1 MPKKASTSKAAKTI
15 GSWNISWRGF
25 FIAASV
31 VLNIAFAI
39 VFITM
44 ATTNK
49 FDGMLMNEGLKRYCA
64 KANDAKFDENNAQT
78 QALRLFTCARD
89 DAERPFHD
97 ALNNYLDLKGIDKT
111 Y

>member
-1 MPKKASTSKAAKTI
+1 MPKKASTTKAVKVAA
-15 GSWNISWRGF
+15 WNVSWRDF

-64 KANDAKFDENNAQT
+64 EANDAKFEENNAQA
-78 QALRLFTCARD
+78 QALRLFTCSRD
-89 DAERPFHD
+89 DAEKPFQD
-97 ALNNYLDLKGIDKT
+97 ALNNYLDMKGIEKA